1 MYRTIPIEHVVPA
14 EDNVRRKLGDIKE
27 LAASIASVGVIEPL
41 LVTPR
46 SDGRFSIVA
55 GHRRLAAAVEAELH
69 EVPCVVKELSDVE
82 RLETMIAEN
91 LARQALNPIEEA
103 EAYFRMVELAVPV
116 KDLAR
121 RLGRPPK
128 HVTSRLALLALPRTV
143 QTKVE
148 KGALGVSD
156 ASALLALKEHPD
168 VIADLLS
175 DDWDSGDLERAVIR
189 EVGRI
194 EADARRAA
202 AMEALASEGVTVIEE
217 WSRFGGGA
225 RQPVALGKGHGELPV
240 DPAKHAPEPC
250 HAAHVTRGDEIIH
263 LCTDPTR
270 HRPDGKSKV
279 QAPKG
284 SGPTKNEQQ
293 AVEREEAR
301 RQRAIDRERADFT
314 AALAARR
321 LPKSDVTA
329 LVLDQFLAS
338 ASNAQARS
346 ACKLLAID
354 APADEF
360 GAGHQAALADHAAVS
375 GTNRERAALAL
386 ALAIGEDT
394 VRGFDPNGR
403 TRAGRRHLDFLA
415 GYGWGDPT
423 TDPDEATIEATDE
436 CDDDP
441 DEAYECNPDD
451 PDPFPA

>member
-1 MYRTIPIEHVVPA
+1 VYRTIPIEHVVPA

-46 SDGRFSIVA
+46 ADGRFSVVV
-55 GHRRLAAAVEAELH
+55 GHRRLAAAAEAELH

-91 LARQALNPIEEA
+91 LARQALSPIEEA
-103 EAYFRMVELAVPV
+103 QAYFRMVELAVPV

-121 RLGRPPK
+121 RLGRTPK
-128 HVTSRLALLALPRTV
+128 HITARLALLELPRPV

-189 EVGRI
+189 EVARI
-194 EADARRAA
+194 ESDARRAA
-202 AMEALASEGVTVIEE
+202 ATDALAAQGVKVIEE
-217 WSRFGGGA
+217 WSRFGGGT
-225 RQPVALGKGHGELPV
+225 RQPVALGPGHGELAV
-240 DPAKHAPEPC
+240 DPNEHDGEPC
-250 HAAHVTRGDEIIH
+250 HAAHVTRNGEIVF
-263 LCTDPTR
+263 LCTDPRR
-270 HRPDGKSKV
+270 HRHDGGSRV
-279 QAPKG
+279 QAPDG
-284 SGPTKNEQQ
+284 SDPTAAEKR
-293 AVEREEAR
+293 AAEREDAR
-301 RQRAIDRERADFT
+301 RRRAVDRERADFT
-314 AALAARR
+314 AGLAARR

-354 APADEF
+354 APADDF
-360 GAGHQAALADHAAVS
+360 GAAHQAALADHAAVS
-375 GTNRERAALAL
+375 GANRERAALAL
-386 ALAIGEDT
+386 AL
-394 VRGFDPNGR
+394 
-403 TRAGRRHLDFLA
+403 
-415 GYGWGDPT
+415 
-423 TDPDEATIEATDE
+423 
-436 CDDDP
+436 
-441 DEAYECNPDD
+441 
-451 PDPFPA
+451 